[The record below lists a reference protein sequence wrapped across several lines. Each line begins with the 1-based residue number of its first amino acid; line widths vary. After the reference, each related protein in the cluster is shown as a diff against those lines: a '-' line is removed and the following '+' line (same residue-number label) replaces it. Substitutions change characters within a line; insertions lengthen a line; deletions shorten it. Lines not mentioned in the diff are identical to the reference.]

1 MQSWKESV
9 FIGRKISRY
18 LCLSKTEGI
27 SDYIVVNIN
36 IINEK
41 ECPPDGYCLIPR
53 TIDSGNHIVVW
64 FFIKYKYFY
73 YSNIYTIL
81 RSKSL
86 AKTSTVLQIN

>member
-9 FIGRKISRY
+9 FIGRKITRY

-53 TIDSGNHIVVW
+53 TIDSGNYIAIYVS
-64 FFIKYKYFY
+64 INYKYF
-73 YSNIYTIL
+73 
-81 RSKSL
+81 
-86 AKTSTVLQIN
+86 

>member
-9 FIGRKISRY
+9 FIGRKMTRY

-27 SDYIVVNIN
+27 SDYIVVNIS

-53 TIDSGNHIVVW
+53 TIDSGNHIK
-64 FFIKYKYFY
+64 FNYLFSMSFKICIILIFYHFKIKKPGENVNY
-73 YSNIYTIL
+73 
-81 RSKSL
+81 
-86 AKTSTVLQIN
+86 VIN

>member
-9 FIGRKISRY
+9 FIGRKITRY

-53 TIDSGNHIVVW
+53 TIDSGNYIVIY
-64 FFIKYKYFY
+64 FSINYKYMCLL
-73 YSNIYTIL
+73 SIYLYNFKIKKPGENVNYVT
-81 RSKSL
+81 
-86 AKTSTVLQIN
+86 N